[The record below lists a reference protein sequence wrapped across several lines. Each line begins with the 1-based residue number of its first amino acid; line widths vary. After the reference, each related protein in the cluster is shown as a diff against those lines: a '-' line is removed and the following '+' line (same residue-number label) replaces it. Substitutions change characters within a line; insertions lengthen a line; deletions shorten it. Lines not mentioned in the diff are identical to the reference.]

1 MEEDEFFLMVIT
13 VGSTN
18 FEALINKLLN
28 NQLIQILPPSN
39 IKLLIQIGNQPKPE
53 TANLIIT
60 NHNNIQLVIFNYSD
74 SIDHLLQHANLII
87 THAGA
92 GSILSAINPIQPSP
106 LTTTHIQVTPEYT
119 LEIKP
124 TTTTRRPKPRVI
136 VVPNPGLMDNHQI
149 DLAQQISNL
158 GLAYSCSI
166 ESVLSFLSLTST
178 YIYITYYPFRSQSTL
193 SDYSE
198 STTRPSPAVL
208 LILQRIRSNSRS
220 DQVQKLVGSTSR
232 ILHISHLEDNII
244 TRLPYALNQ
253 HSRS

>member
-1 MEEDEFFLMVIT
+1 MVIT

-53 TANLIIT
+53 TANLIT

-124 TTTTRRPKPRVI
+124 TTTRPKPRVI

-166 ESVLSFLSLTST
+166 DQLFPTIQKALLGPPPQSSSSSKELDPTPGP
-178 YIYITYYPFRSQSTL
+178 IKFRN
-193 SDYSE
+193 
-198 STTRPSPAVL
+198 L
-208 LILQRIRSNSRS
+208 L
-220 DQVQKLVGSTSR
+220 DQQVGFSTS
-232 ILHISHLEDNII
+232 H
-244 TRLPYALNQ
+244 T
-253 HSRS
+253 

>member
-1 MEEDEFFLMVIT
+1 MVIT

-53 TANLIIT
+53 TANLIT
-60 NHNNIQLVIFNYSD
+60 NHTNIQLVIFNYSD

-166 ESVLSFLSLTST
+166 DQLFPTIQKALLSPPPQSSSSASELDPTPGP
-178 YIYITYYPFRSQSTL
+178 IKFRN
-193 SDYSE
+193 
-198 STTRPSPAVL
+198 L
-208 LILQRIRSNSRS
+208 L
-220 DQVQKLVGSTSR
+220 DQQVGFSTS
-232 ILHISHLEDNII
+232 H
-244 TRLPYALNQ
+244 T
-253 HSRS
+253 